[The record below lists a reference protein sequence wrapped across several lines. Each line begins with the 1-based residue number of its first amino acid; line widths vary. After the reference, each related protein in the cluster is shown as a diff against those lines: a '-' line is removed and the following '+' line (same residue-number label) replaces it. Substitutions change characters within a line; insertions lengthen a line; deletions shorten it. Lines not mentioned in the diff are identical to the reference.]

1 MNSLNPQQLEA
12 VHHTEGPLLIL
23 AGAGSG
29 KTRVIT
35 HRIAHLIRECHV
47 SPGNILAVTFTNKA
61 AGEMRERVE
70 RLLHLPSQG
79 LWIST
84 FHSACLRILRQSIE
98 ALGFSRDF
106 VIYDDDEQQTLLKQ
120 CLKEFD
126 FNDKAFPVRGVA
138 ARINAAKNELIG
150 PNAFPTADFFS
161 ERVQKIY
168 ALYQEKLRR
177 NQALDFGDLIR
188 CCVELFRK
196 HPAVLSEYQRRFRY
210 ILIDE
215 YQDTNHAQY
224 HWVKLLAASHQ
235 NLCVVGDEDQ
245 CLVGSTLVTMADG
258 SKRFIKEIRIG
269 DSVLSGYGSGEF
281 RSARVTDVFK
291 KHIRSEGILILMRS
305 GRRLMSTPEHTHFAG
320 YCLGAVPQAYFTY
333 AMYKKAVGW
342 RLGTTQVYTAGQKK
356 PMVGFKQRLLQ
367 EHADALWVIGT
378 HSSENEA
385 RAEEYILSL
394 KYQIPT
400 LPFVPRKGGS
410 RNGLVHDQNYLSR
423 VFASLNTELGAR
435 RLLADRGLSID
446 HPHHRPRSR
455 NSSRRNVVVTLCGDR
470 RGRSPMHLLSIVGN
484 DEEGRKKLK
493 KFGFSVRSAKK
504 GSSSWRVETANKD
517 FGWIDQMLRKLRKA
531 FDTHIFFVARLG
543 ANHRKVEGNSLPFLP
558 AASVQPGMAMFSEGG
573 SYDIVEKV
581 ERVKLNEVV
590 YDLNIERVHNFVA
603 NGIVTHNSI
612 YRWRGAQIDNIL
624 NFERDYLGTKLIKL
638 EQNYRSTQTILSLA
652 TRVVERNQSRK
663 GKVLWTAQPG
673 GEPGL
678 VYAAQ
683 DEREEASFVV
693 ARILDLAQKGVRYDH
708 CAIFYRTNA
717 QSRSFE
723 EELRRHRIPYVIYG
737 GMKFYERKEIKDVL
751 AYLRL
756 LVHPEDSLAF
766 FRVLNVPPRGI
777 GAKTIEILTA
787 EANRLGVS
795 PLVLIQK
802 QETLQVLALNAGMR
816 QRLGEFG
823 LMCRQLS
830 AKLGETPLEAMPLA
844 DFVAELLKLTG
855 YRALLEKEGTVEAE
869 NRLENLDEFLNV
881 VTEFEKE
888 QRGLGSKI
896 GSRQLLQQF
905 FDEVALV
912 GATDSYD
919 PEKGA
924 VPLMTLHLAKGLE
937 FPYVFLV
944 GMEEGLFPHNRSLDE
959 PEELEEERRLC
970 YVGITRAMQRVH
982 FSHAMRRY
990 TYGGEQYNLPSRF
1003 LDELPSELTVREGLG
1018 KKDEAVGVQNFE
1030 PLPNYDHFEEARFG
1044 QATAVKIGTRVRHA
1058 LFGAGVIRRKEG
1070 VGENQKVT
1078 ICFEDGRMKVLMLKY
1093 ANLDLL

>member
-35 HRIAHLIRECHV
+35 HRIAHLIQQHRV
-47 SPGNILAVTFTNKA
+47 PPWNILAVTFTNKA

-70 RLLHLPSQG
+70 RLLHLPTQG

-98 ALGFSRDF
+98 VLGFSRDF

-150 PNAFPTADFFS
+150 PNDFPTADFFS

-177 NQALDFGDLIR
+177 NQALDFGDLIW

-196 HPAVLSEYQRRFRY
+196 HPVVLSEYQRRFRY

-215 YQDTNHAQY
+215 YQDTNQAQY
-224 HWVKLLAASHQ
+224 TWVKLLVAAHQ
-235 NLCVVGDEDQ
+235 NVCVVGDEDQ
-245 CLVGSTLVTMADG
+245 
-258 SKRFIKEIRIG
+258 
-269 DSVLSGYGSGEF
+269 
-281 RSARVTDVFK
+281 
-291 KHIRSEGILILMRS
+291 
-305 GRRLMSTPEHTHFAG
+305 
-320 YCLGAVPQAYFTY
+320 
-333 AMYKKAVGW
+333 
-342 RLGTTQVYTAGQKK
+342 
-356 PMVGFKQRLLQ
+356 
-367 EHADALWVIGT
+367 
-378 HSSENEA
+378 
-385 RAEEYILSL
+385 
-394 KYQIPT
+394 
-400 LPFVPRKGGS
+400 
-410 RNGLVHDQNYLSR
+410 
-423 VFASLNTELGAR
+423 
-435 RLLADRGLSID
+435 
-446 HPHHRPRSR
+446 
-455 NSSRRNVVVTLCGDR
+455 
-470 RGRSPMHLLSIVGN
+470 
-484 DEEGRKKLK
+484 
-493 KFGFSVRSAKK
+493 
-504 GSSSWRVETANKD
+504 
-517 FGWIDQMLRKLRKA
+517 
-531 FDTHIFFVARLG
+531 
-543 ANHRKVEGNSLPFLP
+543 
-558 AASVQPGMAMFSEGG
+558 
-573 SYDIVEKV
+573 
-581 ERVKLNEVV
+581 
-590 YDLNIERVHNFVA
+590 
-603 NGIVTHNSI
+603 SI

-624 NFERDYLGTKLIKL
+624 NFERDYPGTKSIKL

-652 TRVVERNQSRK
+652 TRVVEHNQGRK
-663 GKVLWTAQPG
+663 GKVLWTAQQG

-678 VYAAQ
+678 VYSAQ

-723 EELRRHRIPYVIYG
+723 DELRRHRIPYVIFG

-766 FRVLNVPPRGI
+766 LRVLNVPPRGI
-777 GAKTIEILTA
+777 GAKTIEVLES
-787 EANRLGVS
+787 EARRAGLP
-795 PLVLIQK
+795 PLVLLGQR
-802 QETLQVLALNAGMR
+802 EALQRLPLNSGAR

-823 LMCRQLS
+823 TLCRQLL
-830 AKLGETPLEAMPLA
+830 AKLDGMSLS
-844 DFVAELLKLTG
+844 DFVAELLVVTG
-855 YRALLEKEGTVEAE
+855 YRVLLEKEGTVEAE

-888 QRGLGSKI
+888 QRGLGSEI
-896 GSRQLLQQF
+896 RSRQLLQQF

-970 YVGITRAMQRVH
+970 YVGITRAMQRIH
-982 FSHAMRRY
+982 FTHALRRY
-990 TYGGEQYNLPSRF
+990 VYGGEQYNLPSRF
-1003 LDELPSELTVREGLG
+1003 LEEMPVELLETLG
-1018 KKDEAVGVQNFE
+1018 ADRSSRKETAVQE
-1030 PLPNYDHFEEARFG
+1030 EDLPDYDHFEEATG
-1044 QATAVKIGTRVRHA
+1044 VKIGTRVRHA

-1093 ANLDLL
+1093 ANLDLI